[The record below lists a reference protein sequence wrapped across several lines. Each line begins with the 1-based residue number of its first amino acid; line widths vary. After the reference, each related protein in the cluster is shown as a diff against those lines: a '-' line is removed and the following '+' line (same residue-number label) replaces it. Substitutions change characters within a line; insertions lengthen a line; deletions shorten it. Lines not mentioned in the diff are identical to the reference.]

1 MMEIIFE
8 WDAKKARANL
18 EKHKVGFEEAQ
29 TIFMDPFLVT
39 FPDEF
44 HSQTEERFISIGM
57 STRERVLLVVHIER
71 EEINER
77 IIIRIVSCRK
87 ATLSERKIY
96 EEKE

>member
-1 MMEIIFE
+1 MEIIFE
-8 WDAKKARANL
+8 WDARKARTNL
-18 EKHKVGFEEAQ
+18 EKHKVSFEEAQ
-29 TIFMDPFLVT
+29 TIFVDPFLVT
-39 FPDEF
+39 FPDDF